1 MFRKLKIQVFL
12 VAMAAIVLTLFTQK
26 TLAYYSVIGT
36 ATNVVTS
43 GDIDLKIHEKTAG
56 GADFPS
62 QGVYVI
68 PGDVVSKIVTVENVC
83 NHPFYLR
90 VKLINGTTDTELT
103 VEDCLKIELNL
114 ENWVLRDD
122 GFLYYERILEPG
134 EATEPVFTE
143 VEIIGDKITQ
153 HHAGNILSVT
163 VAAHAVQSENNPADH
178 PWTAA
183 GWPMG

>member
-43 GDIDLKIHEKTAG
+43 GDIDLEIHEKTTG

-90 VKLINGTTDTELT
+90 VKLINGTTNAELA

-122 GFLYYERILEPG
+122 GFLYYARILEPG
-134 EATEPVFTE
+134 EVTEPVFTE